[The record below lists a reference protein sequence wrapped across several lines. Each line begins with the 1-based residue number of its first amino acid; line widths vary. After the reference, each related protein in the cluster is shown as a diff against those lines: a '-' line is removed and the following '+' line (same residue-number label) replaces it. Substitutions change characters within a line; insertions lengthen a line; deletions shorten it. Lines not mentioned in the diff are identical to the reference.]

1 MKQDALYNRF
11 KQTITLLCL
20 AIVAL
25 WAVFYTVV
33 KRGLEDNAL
42 SIVEQVSKNVIFS
55 LENRFLSIENIS
67 YTMSGEPAL
76 IEMLKAGDTLGF
88 YDLASKATGQVEA
101 IAAAETT
108 VSNILLYDSNG
119 RFYRFKGGMSNTAL
133 SSAFKELSPDG
144 LPGHLTCTS
153 DGRYYIGYSVG
164 IDEDGL
170 LLGYTAVF
178 MEEMEIKRILELY
191 DKLPS
196 LGIALTAEGNIVYSN
211 REGFSQGELIHIK
224 SSTAFYDEKKI
235 GLTPFT
241 VFVFYDNTA
250 ADRISVLFSVIMLVT
265 VALLFFI
272 VFRFIKF
279 WRQHFFHPIGGVIR
293 EVEQFDGEM
302 TRALKPTG
310 EAYFDGLVTQLNWML
325 RRIVE
330 KEAELVYSR
339 ELLYQTELKKQRAL
353 IVSLKKQ
360 INAHFTVN
368 SLNTIRALIKKKE
381 NDRAEEICDGLSG
394 LLQYANAGDETITVL
409 EEFSMLERYLAIMQT
424 RYPGRFSAELEF
436 DDELAEV
443 CIPRMLLQPVV
454 ENAILHAFHHKEGGM
469 LQIACI
475 VQEVTLRL
483 SVTDNGCGMDKNTLT
498 AVLNRLQND
507 ADDVMEEGLS
517 HVALSNIQKRIQT
530 SFGSGYGIEIASRLG
545 DGTRVTLILPA
556 SLSS

>member
-1 MKQDALYNRF
+1 MKRDALYNRF
-11 KQTITLLCL
+11 KRTIALLCL

-25 WAVFYTVV
+25 WVVFYTVV

-42 SIVEQVSKNVIFS
+42 STVEQVSKNVIFS

-67 YTMSGEPAL
+67 YTMAGEPAL
-76 IEMLKAGDTLGF
+76 IRMLKADDTLGF
-88 YDLASKATGQVEA
+88 YDLASKASGQVDA
-101 IAAAETT
+101 ITAAETT
-108 VSNILLYDSNG
+108 VSSVLLYDSNG

-133 SSAFKELSPDG
+133 RSAFKELSPNG

-153 DGRYYIGYSVG
+153 DGRKYIGYSVG

-211 REGFSQGELIHIK
+211 REGFSQEGLVHIK

-241 VFVFYDNTA
+241 IFVFYDNTA
-250 ADRISVLFSVIMLVT
+250 VDRISVLFSLIMLVT

-272 VFRFIKF
+272 VFLFIMF

-302 TRALKPTG
+302 ARALKPTG
-310 EAYFDGLVTQLNWML
+310 EAYFDGLVTQLNGML
-325 RRIVE
+325 RRIAE
-330 KEAELVYSR
+330 KEAELVHSR
-339 ELLYQTELKKQRAL
+339 ELLYQTALKKQRAL

-368 SLNTIRALIKKKE
+368 SLNAIRALIKKKE
-381 NDRAEEICDGLSG
+381 NDRAEETCDGLSG

-454 ENAILHAFHHKEGGM
+454 ENAILHAFHHKEGGR

-475 VQEVTLRL
+475 VQDGALRF
-483 SVTDNGCGMDKNTLT
+483 SVTDNGCGMDEKNLT

-507 ADDVMEEGLS
+507 ADDIMEEGLS
-517 HVALSNIQKRIQT
+517 HVALPNIQKRIQT
-530 SFGSGYGIEIASRLG
+530 SFGSGYGIEIASCLG
-545 DGTRVTLILPA
+545 DGTKVTLILPA
-556 SLSS
+556 SQSL